1 MLNVGKIVGFPVK
14 IFGGNQVYI
23 PKEYLRYYGIS
34 EKKDRLILTKS
45 EHDLFYRP
53 LPGNGTLYTK
63 KETISI
69 RVGLTPLPAGW
80 VRRNKLNR
88 GDIIFLLGMKD
99 GMLLTLRK

>member
-1 MLNVGKIVGFPVK
+1 MPNIGKIIGFPLK

-34 EKKDRLILTKS
+34 EKKDRLQISKS
-45 EHDLFYRP
+45 EHCLFYRP
-53 LPGNGTLYTK
+53 LPKNGTLYTK

-69 RVGLTPLPAGW
+69 RVGLTPLPVAW
-80 VRRNKLNR
+80 VRQNKLKY
-88 GDIIFLLGMKD
+88 GDVIFLLGMKD